1 MRPLVVAV
9 ALVLTCSA
17 AQAATVDV
25 RTKDGL
31 KLVVDVEGPAAGE
44 PVLLLHGLAASSV
57 TNWRLPGITRALT
70 DAGFRV
76 IVPDQR
82 GHGRSDAPADGRYGP
97 VMVDDALEVLDAL
110 QVPKAHVVGYSM
122 GSLVA
127 LRLAATAPGRVRS
140 LFLGGMG
147 WLEEGGRGERLFEL
161 ALRRGERRGGG
172 VWGAIGGPSVATCAE
187 QLPDLAITA
196 ELLAKVDAPVAVAVG
211 ALDPLRFTV
220 DRLREAKP
228 DWPVEVVQAVGHVGC
243 MLSDGLRSAILAHLR
258 RNSAI

>member
-1 MRPLVVAV
+1 MRLVAV
-9 ALVLTCSA
+9 ALALALCATARA
-17 AQAATVDV
+17 ASVDV
-25 RTKDGL
+25 TTKDGL
-31 KLVVDVEGPAAGE
+31 RLVVDVEGPAAGE
-44 PVLLLHGLAASSV
+44 PVLLLHGLAASSA
-57 TNWRLPGITRALT
+57 TNWWIPGITRALT

-97 VMVDDALEVLDAL
+97 VLVDDALQVLDAL

-127 LRLAATAPGRVRS
+127 LRLAALAPGRVRS

-147 WLEEGGRGERLFEL
+147 WLEDGGRGQRLFEL
-161 ALRRGERRGGG
+161 ALRPSPRRGL
-172 VWGAIGGPSVATCAE
+172 WGSIGGPSVAACAE
-187 QLPDLAITA
+187 QLPDLAISA

-228 DWPVEVVQAVGHVGC
+228 DWPVKVVPAVGHVGC
-243 MLSDGLRSAILAHLR
+243 MLSDGLRSAVLAHLR